1 MIVAHRGASGDAPEN
16 TLPSFTL
23 AWELGADAIEGDFQ
37 LTRDG
42 HIVCI
47 HDKDTQRVAG
57 RKLVVE
63 ESTLADLRELDVG
76 AYRGNDYKGC
86 MIPTIAEVF
95 STIPEQRKIYIEIKC
110 GIEIIPA
117 LLDEIEIS
125 GLRREQIVVISFN
138 EKVLQRIKSKAPQ
151 YKVYWLSALKWD
163 GSGNIAPSTETI
175 LDTLDLVGADGLSSG
190 KDVITESI
198 VGSVLEKGYEYHVWT
213 VDDIETAK
221 RFRKW
226 GARSITTN
234 IPGYIRKHLLE
245 QDTSAGADKLR
256 R

>member
-1 MIVAHRGASGDAPEN
+1 M
-16 TLPSFTL
+16 
-23 AWELGADAIEGDFQ
+23 
-37 LTRDG
+37 
-42 HIVCI
+42 
-47 HDKDTQRVAG
+47 
-57 RKLVVE
+57 
-63 ESTLADLRELDVG
+63 
-76 AYRGNDYKGC
+76 
-86 MIPTIAEVF
+86 
-95 STIPEQRKIYIEIKC
+95 
-110 GIEIIPA
+110 
-117 LLDEIEIS
+117 
-125 GLRREQIVVISFN
+125 
-138 EKVLQRIKSKAPQ
+138 
-151 YKVYWLSALKWD
+151 YWLSALKWD